1 MFRYF
6 LSFEI
11 YKKKKSV
18 CVGDSIVVLNHKI
31 DTLEILNE
39 VKSQIEIDIRQKFG
53 KEYKN
58 LFIHILS
65 LTYLG
70 KGDSYE
76 HNKP

>member
-1 MFRYF
+1 MFKYF

-11 YKKKKSV
+11 YKKKKSI
-18 CVGDSIVVLNHKI
+18 CVGDSIVELNHKI

-39 VKSQIEIDIRQKFG
+39 VKSQIEIDIKQRLKI
-53 KEYKN
+53 EYKN
-58 LFIHILS
+58 LFVHILS

-70 KGDSYE
+70 EGGGSE

>member
-11 YKKKKSV
+11 YKKKKSI
-18 CVGDSIVVLNHKI
+18 CVGDSIVELSRKI
-31 DTLEILNE
+31 DTLEILNG
-39 VKSQIEIDIRQKFG
+39 VKSQIEIDIKQRLK

-58 LFIHILS
+58 LFVHILS

-70 KGDSYE
+70 EGDSYE
-76 HNKP
+76 HNKA